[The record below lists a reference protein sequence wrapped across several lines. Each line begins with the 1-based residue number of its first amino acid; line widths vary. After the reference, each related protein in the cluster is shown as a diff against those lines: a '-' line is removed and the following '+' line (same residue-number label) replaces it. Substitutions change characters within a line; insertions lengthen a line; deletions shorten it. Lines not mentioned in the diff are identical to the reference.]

1 MKLTSRAVFA
11 HHTRH
16 LLCAV
21 LFLTFAPNAAR
32 ADELFL
38 TFAPNAARADER
50 CQQLE
55 ALNHQYAG
63 VALTSAQKQ
72 LKRQLV
78 AWYKQNC
85 GSRRA
90 EARS

>member
-16 LLCAV
+16 LLCVA
-21 LFLTFAPNAAR
+21 
-32 ADELFL
+32 LFL

-55 ALNHQYAG
+55 ALNNQYAG

>member
-21 LFLTFAPNAAR
+21 LFLTFAP
-32 ADELFL
+32 D
-38 TFAPNAARADER
+38 AARADER